1 MKFDICVE
9 NIKNIYNLMIK
20 FQKYVVILIFF
31 SESCSQTLIYS
42 YFFKSLIFNVMAKT
56 RI

>member
-20 FQKYVVILIFF
+20 FQKYVVILIF
-31 SESCSQTLIYS
+31 L
-42 YFFKSLIFNVMAKT
+42 VRVVAKL
-56 RI
+56 